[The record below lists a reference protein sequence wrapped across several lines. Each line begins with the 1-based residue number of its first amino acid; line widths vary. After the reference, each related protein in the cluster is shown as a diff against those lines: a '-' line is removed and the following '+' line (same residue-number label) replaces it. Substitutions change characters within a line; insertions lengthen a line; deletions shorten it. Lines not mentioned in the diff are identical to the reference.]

1 MMMKSFK
8 LFFVAIISMALFS
21 CVQKEG
27 LELVDENMA
36 PIVRLGEDVLSD
48 VVMVKFVSAP
58 DESRVQE
65 LETEYGVTL
74 EKIFRSTPGREELE
88 RQFGLDRWY
97 EASFSEADDV
107 DTKALKLSR
116 DRFIEMVEYESIYQN
131 DAQDGVYAAAPVT
144 RAGNGVFN
152 DPYLGNQWHYK
163 NTGNATISK
172 SVKAGADVNVS
183 DVWATLTC
191 GDPDIIV
198 AVVDEGVK
206 YTHPDLADNMWTNPG
221 EIPGNGIDDDANGF
235 IDDVYGFNFV
245 TASRNKSSDPWGN
258 GAISWDKTHVE
269 GNQLKGDSGHGTH
282 CAGTIAAVN
291 NNGKGVCGIAG
302 GSGKKD
308 GCRIMSCQIFSDDR
322 GGSSSIT
329 SRAIKYA
336 ADMGA
341 SVISCSFGI
350 SRAYSSDNA
359 YIKNQGTVEIDA
371 IHYFEACS
379 NNPVLDGNI
388 AIFAAG
394 NERHDFAHYPGAFYD
409 IISVSAFGPDFLP
422 TFYTNYGPGC
432 NISAPGGEAYHITN
446 RWDSMVLSTLPSEL
460 PQLGLEGAYN
470 KTGLDYGFMNGTS
483 MACPHVSGVVALGL
497 SYAKKLG
504 KKFSRDEFK
513 RMILASVND
522 IDQYI
527 GSKLE
532 KTYAYSESPL
542 KMAPYYHKMGT
553 GAIDAWRLMMH
564 IEGLPTLTSGIG
576 RQQWIDL
583 TSAFGTASVSLTYLN
598 IEVPAETVASMGLQ
612 KITPTNTDKYPA
624 VMDQNGYAFVQFGRL
639 YVHPTAVGS
648 GKITISA
655 VGGGD
660 HVGGDNN
667 PPGGMVLTQS
677 VSLIARDTDGGNGTG
692 GWL

>member
-1 MMMKSFK
+1 MMKFTK
-8 LFFVAIISMALFS
+8 LFLVATVSMALFS

-27 LELVDENMA
+27 MELVEENMA
-36 PIVRLGEDVLSD
+36 PIVRLGEEVLPD
-48 VVMVKFVSAP
+48 AVLVKFVATP
-58 DESRVQE
+58 DESRLQA
-65 LETEYGVTL
+65 LETEYDVRL
-74 EKIFRSTPGREELE
+74 EKVFNSTPGKEDLE
-88 RQFGLDRWY
+88 RKYGLDRWY
-97 EASFSEADDV
+97 EATFPETENV
-107 DTKALKLSR
+107 DTKARDLSR
-116 DRFIEMVEYESIYQN
+116 EKFVEVVEYESICTN
-131 DAQDGVYAAAPVT
+131 DAEDGVYAAAAPAT
-144 RAGNGVFN
+144 RADNAVFN

-163 NTGNATISK
+163 NYGKASISK
-172 SVKAGADVNVS
+172 TAVAGADVNVL
-183 DVWATLTC
+183 DVWATLTG
-191 GDPDIIV
+191 GDPDIVV

-206 YTHPDLADNMWTNPG
+206 YSHPDLADNMWTNTK
-221 EIPGNGIDDDANGF
+221 EIPGNGIDDDGNGY
-235 IDDVYGFNFV
+235 IDDYYGFNFV
-245 TASRNKSSDPWGN
+245 TASRSQSSDPWGN
-258 GAISWDKTHVE
+258 GAITWDKT
-269 GNQLKGDSGHGTH
+269 KDSGHGTH

-291 NNGKGVCGIAG
+291 NNGKGVCGVAG
-302 GSGKKD
+302 GTGNKD
-308 GCRIMSCQIFSDDR
+308 GCRIMSCQIFSDDY
-322 GGSSSIT
+322 GGSSSVV

-350 SRAYSSDNA
+350 RVSFSSDNA
-359 YIKNQGTVEIDA
+359 YIKSQGTVEIDA
-371 IHYFEACS
+371 IHYFEDSC

-394 NERHDFAHYPGAFYD
+394 NENHNYAHYPGAFYD

-446 RWDSMVLSTLPSEL
+446 RWDSMVLSTLPGEI
-460 PQLGLEGAYN
+460 PQLGLDGDYN
-470 KTGLDYGFMNGTS
+470 KTGLDYGFMHGTS

-522 IDQYI
+522 IDQRI
-527 GSKLE
+527 GSKSE
-532 KTYAYSESPL
+532 KTYAYAKPAL
-542 KMAPYYHKMGT
+542 KMAPYYHQMGT

-583 TSAFGTASVSLTYLN
+583 TSAFGTASVSLTYLS
-598 IEVPAETVASMGLQ
+598 IKVPEETAASMGLQ
-612 KITPTNTDKYPA
+612 KIAPTNTEKYPA
-624 VMDQNGYAFVQFGRL
+624 VVDENGYAYVQFGRL

-648 GKITISA
+648 GKITINA

-660 HVGGDNN
+660 HVGGGNN
-667 PPGGMVLTQS
+667 PPGGMILTQD